1 MVMLLDLEG
10 MHGLGVGSG
19 VWGLHHITS
28 NPAASSAALLF
39 MGLFAGFGS
48 CYLPT
53 VRPTTCAVLLCCC
66 LFAYGVGSFCHSVA
80 VCFGNAVLARGC
92 IFDMLPIESAGI
104 SKCFALGMFTTCIC
118 VLYSIRPACCMLPHG
133 L

>member
-1 MVMLLDLEG
+1 M
-10 MHGLGVGSG
+10 GLG
-19 VWGLHHITS
+19 WGRGFGDCITS
-28 NPAASSAALLF
+28 QVTQLPAQQPCYSWVYLQGLAAVTF
-39 MGLFAGFGS
+39 PP
-48 CYLPT
+48 Y
-53 VRPTTCAVLLCCC
+53 VLLLVPCCC